1 MPKYDNDFF
10 TDILEAIEHLE
21 KSLLDYD
28 EILSKNENNPAQIH
42 IIFKNAHNLKGILA
56 LAQLENS
63 QSLIH
68 IIEDNFDQ
76 IRNGKALVSSD
87 LVDKSLKA
95 LDLITKSISQGKED
109 PEDFLELR
117 QALEPSGKIAESEPI
132 LPFELSSKEKDTA
145 LLSCKGEYGFFI
157 IEKLIKTS
165 IDKEN
170 YSNLPIFQDIKEI
183 GSLIGFRPKWEEL
196 NKKSEDDVIRI
207 FFIIFDPLKTLDK
220 NKICNFLSNTTEI
233 DKVEQQIEVNIEIQK
248 QAPENLKDTISRR

>member
-132 LPFELSSKEKDTA
+132 LPFELSSKEK
-145 LLSCKGEYGFFI
+145 
-157 IEKLIKTS
+157 
-165 IDKEN
+165 
-170 YSNLPIFQDIKEI
+170 
-183 GSLIGFRPKWEEL
+183 
-196 NKKSEDDVIRI
+196 IRH
-207 FFIIFDPLKTLDK
+207 F
-220 NKICNFLSNTTEI
+220 
-233 DKVEQQIEVNIEIQK
+233 
-248 QAPENLKDTISRR
+248 